1 VARVAGLLKDASDLS
16 KLEQLKATTR
26 AKFVQWETQVNATVK
41 ASLDDAAQTLSLLGD
56 GQALIGVIKANF
68 DKVSRLSVDTAD
80 LIADYELVQRVN
92 TTRNNV
98 QRTLHDAEQMLQIP
112 SKIDAVRE
120 ALADESYVLQLHGA
134 VRELESQRDLV
145 MAQISDSHGE
155 FYALKKTFRFVEEL
169 SNGFEAMLWKIV
181 DNYIDYARERPS
193 VLVKVAQVIWREE
206 QWLAQRIDHMEPGER
221 DAASKVPRDEG
232 QAIDGSRNYKS
243 LFFSHLRIAIHERF
257 ARLFED
263 FNSDVKAALKSADEI
278 LDDMTLLHDDAVPC
292 FPDEWNM
299 FDFFA
304 QEYHVRWYHMLV
316 NFASNAEANPEGF
329 DTRGLLLL
337 MQWVRKDYRLALARL
352 GLTDMEPDLFE
363 ALEGSF
369 NSYCIALRELMSQ
382 WNDRIIE
389 SDLAQGDDAIDEM
402 EGRLYTL
409 APTQFFESV
418 NQQIDLARKTKYP
431 VFILAVVR
439 EVQASIRLFHGK
451 LVNLIH
457 SHQSMS
463 LAYAVALVNNN
474 DRSCDHTYDLAE
486 HIRSL
491 ADKQAPAGSRA
502 RPAAARAGDD
512 DDDNDAAADAADA
525 DAEDND
531 EDGASGAGA
540 GGGES
545 KQADSAPLPVDD
557 EQVQLS
563 AEEAALQELACIDF
577 DNEAKGFHM
586 VAKAALEI
594 IINQIFADLE
604 PAFEKCCSDGWLDN
618 PISDIAATFQEYFS
632 DQEEACAHLD
642 ETYFSKLTERCLQR
656 AVQRYLAAL
665 LSDKRPLPPNG
676 SDLVDDDVVK
686 LRECFSEFLREKAVS
701 KRISVLAEFA
711 GLLECAAEAV
721 PLYFQNLLKR
731 FPDIRVDH
739 VRTLLTRREGLSK
752 HELEDAIVAC
762 DRLRATAD
770 AKGPRKPRRKE
781 GEADEDENAFA
792 LADKHADGGGKTGSS
807 LLDRIRAKVLGSS

>member
-1 VARVAGLLKDASDLS
+1 MLKETSDLS

-26 AKFVQWETQVNATVK
+26 SKYLQWETQVSAVVK
-41 ASLDDAAQTLSLLGD
+41 ASVEDASMTLGLLGD
-56 GQALIGVIKANF
+56 GQQLISVIKANF

-80 LIADYELVQRVN
+80 LISDYELVQRVN

-120 ALADESYVLQLHGA
+120 ALADENYVLQLHGA
-134 VRELESQRDLV
+134 IRELESQRDLV

-169 SNGFEAMLWKIV
+169 SNAFEAMLWKIV

-193 VLVKVAQVIWREE
+193 VLVKVAQVLWREE
-206 QWLAQRIDHMEPGER
+206 QWLARRIDDMDAGER
-221 DAASKVPRDEG
+221 EAALKAPRDEG

-243 LFFSHLRIAIHERF
+243 LFFNHLRIAIHERF
-257 ARLFED
+257 ARLFEH

-278 LDDMTLLHDDAVPC
+278 LDDMTLLHDEAVPC
-292 FPDEWNM
+292 FPDEWKM
-299 FDFFA
+299 FEFFA

-316 NFASNAEANPEGF
+316 SFASNAEENPEGF
-329 DTRGLLLL
+329 DTRGLLFL

-352 GLTDMEPDLFE
+352 GLTDMEPDLYE

-369 NSYCIALRELMSQ
+369 HSYCVALRQLMSQ

-402 EGRLYTL
+402 DGRLYTL

-439 EVQASIRLFHGK
+439 EVQSSIRLFHEK

-457 SHQSMS
+457 SHQDMT

-474 DRSCDHTYDLAE
+474 DKSCDHTYDLAE

-491 ADKQAPAGSRA
+491 ADKGGG
-502 RPAAARAGDD
+502 AAA
-512 DDDNDAAADAADA
+512 AAAVKGKKK
-525 DAEDND
+525 D
-531 EDGASGAGA
+531 EDEE
-540 GGGES
+540 GEEEEEEGDEEGEEE
-545 KQADSAPLPVDD
+545 KEVVVVVD
-557 EQVQLS
+557 EEKPQLS
-563 AEEAALQELACIDF
+563 AEEAALEELASIEF

-594 IINQIFADLE
+594 IINQIFTDLE
-604 PAFEKCCSDGWLDN
+604 PAFVKCCSDGWLES
-618 PISDIAATFQEYFS
+618 PMKDIVATFNEYFV
-632 DQEEACAHLD
+632 DEVCTHLD

-656 AVQRYLAAL
+656 SVQRYLAAL
-665 LSDKRPLPPNG
+665 LSDRRALPANG
-676 SDLVDDDVVK
+676 SELVDDDVVK
-686 LRECFSEFLREKAVS
+686 LRECFSQFLREKAVN

-711 GLLECAAEAV
+711 GLLDCAAEAV

-731 FPDIRVDH
+731 FADIRVDH
-739 VRTLLTRREGLSK
+739 VRTLLTRREGLSR

-770 AKGPRKPRRKE
+770 AKGPRKPRRAADAAA
-781 GEADEDENAFA
+781 ADEDENAFA
-792 LADKHADGGGKTGSS
+792 LADKFADGSGSKAGSS
-807 LLDRIRAKVLGSS
+807 LLDRIKAAVSSSSMS